1 MTIRHKK
8 LNKIQSEAEARNFFN
23 KLDNKELKAYAGI
36 LKTPLWTTRF
46 IINDVS
52 ASNEDIIND
61 LIEQMFG

>member
-8 LNKIQSEAEARNFFN
+8 LNKIQSEIEARNFFN

-36 LKTPLWTTRF
+36 LKTPLGTTRF